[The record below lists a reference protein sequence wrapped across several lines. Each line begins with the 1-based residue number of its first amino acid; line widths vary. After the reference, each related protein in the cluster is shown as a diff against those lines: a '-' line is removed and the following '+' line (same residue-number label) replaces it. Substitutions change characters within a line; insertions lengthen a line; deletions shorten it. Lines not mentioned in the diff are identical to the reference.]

1 MIKLYKIR
9 IGEKVYEVEVEAVS
23 EKEGSIATSKDVK
36 NEPEEKI
43 DEHNSAQNN
52 ISNSIENGEAINAP
66 MQGLIVDVK
75 VEAGQ
80 KVKAG
85 DEIVILEAMKMENPI
100 VASKDGTVLA
110 VKVSKGSTVNT
121 GDTLIILS

>member
-1 MIKLYKIR
+1 M
-9 IGEKVYEVEVEAVS
+9 
-23 EKEGSIATSKDVK
+23 
-36 NEPEEKI
+36 N
-43 DEHNSAQNN
+43 EHNSAQNN

-80 KVKAG
+80 KVKTG

-121 GDTLIILS
+121 GDTLVILS

>member
-23 EKEGSIATSKDVK
+23 EKKGSIATSKDVK
-36 NEPEEKI
+36 NEPEEKM

-52 ISNSIENGEAINAP
+52 ISNSSENGEAINAP

-100 VASKDGTVLA
+100 VTSKDGTVLA